1 MISVGQETRERL
13 RGLVLAESLM
23 LLAGAASSEGLTE
36 AASSEGLTEASGSA
50 SLMAHAHGCWQEN
63 SAPHYRYPSIE
74 LLECVYDTAAVFS
87 QSK

>member
-36 AASSEGLTEASGSA
+36 ASGSA
-50 SLMAHAHGCWQEN
+50 SLTAHAHGCWQEN

>member
-23 LLAGAASSEGLTE
+23 LLAG